1 MTQAWP
7 IVVDSPQGHG
17 SWPDGLIPRPEQ
29 SAVSLG
35 ILHECREGK
44 LSFSLR
50 AAELGLCKTGTI
62 SDPKLPLS
70 FCLGKCLIGGIMK
83 LIHREKPSSDWRGW
97 GVQRGWSDYISGV
110 PGVPKVTLVLA
121 ITRER
126 ITQRWDRRRPPLP
139 LCGGSLPKMTLR
151 GKEAEMRNCGK
162 E

>member
-97 GVQRGWSDYISGV
+97 GDREDDLITFLESLGFLRSLWSLRLQGKGSHKDGIVG
-110 PGVPKVTLVLA
+110 GH
-121 ITRER
+121 
-126 ITQRWDRRRPPLP
+126 
-139 LCGGSLPKMTLR
+139 LCHCVEGACQK
-151 GKEAEMRNCGK
+151 
-162 E
+162 